1 MNLKKNLGLIMLTTL
16 VASCAFV
23 ANESQNQ
30 YRSDDCHVSSK
41 KLTLST
47 TEFGVGV
54 SCHGSSEMMAACLV
68 TYGVIVPVGS
78 LIVSGSVVM
87 VGNVLNWIEVQKSC

>member
-1 MNLKKNLGLIMLTTL
+1 MNLKKKLGLIMLTAL
-16 VASCAFV
+16 VASCVFV

-30 YRSDDCHVSSK
+30 YRNDDCHVSSK

-78 LIVSGSVVM
+78 LILSGSVVM
-87 VGNVLNWIEVQKSC
+87 VGNILNWVEVQKSC

>member
-1 MNLKKNLGLIMLTTL
+1 MNLKKKLGLIMMTTL
-16 VASCAFV
+16 VASCVFV

-30 YRSDDCHVSSK
+30 YRNDDCYVSSK

-54 SCHGSSEMMAACLV
+54 SCHGSSEMLAACLV

-78 LIVSGSVVM
+78 LILSGSVVM

>member
-1 MNLKKNLGLIMLTTL
+1 MNLKKKLCMIMLTTL
-16 VASCAFV
+16 VASCVFV

-30 YRSDDCHVSSK
+30 YRNDDCHVSSK
-41 KLTLST
+41 KLTLT
-47 TEFGVGV
+47 TKEFGVGV
-54 SCHGSSEMMAACLV
+54 SCHGSSEMLAACLV

-78 LIVSGSVVM
+78 LIVSGSVVV

>member
-1 MNLKKNLGLIMLTTL
+1 VNLKKKLGLIMLTTL
-16 VASCAFV
+16 VASCVFV

-30 YRSDDCHVSSK
+30 YRNDDCHVSSK

-54 SCHGSSEMMAACLV
+54 SCHGSSEILAACLV
-68 TYGVIVPVGS
+68 AYGVIVPVGS

>member
-1 MNLKKNLGLIMLTTL
+1 MRINLNLLNYG
-16 VASCAFV
+16 CPF
-23 ANESQNQ
+23 
-30 YRSDDCHVSSK
+30 YFWSK

-47 TEFGVGV
+47 TEFEVGV
-54 SCHGSSEMMAACLV
+54 SCHGSSEMLAACLV